1 MKIARFFAVIFAVI
15 GCLLLVGSMGLC
27 LLSRDAQVRILEIPQ
42 GAVECSDA
50 FADALDSGD
59 LAAAAQLMY
68 GQPDL
73 GVGDVPENPES
84 ALVWEAFRSSI
95 SFAYSGECTVEQ
107 SGLVRTGSITTLD
120 VTTVMEKLPERT
132 QTLIDQKIAAAADL
146 TELYDEE
153 NNFREDLTARILREA
168 LQQTLSQDSQSVT
181 REVTVRLVN
190 RDGGWWIVPHQ
201 NLLQILT
208 GLA

>member
-73 GVGDVPENPES
+73 GVGGEISDPET
-84 ALVWEAFRSSI
+84 AMVWEAFLEEM
-95 SFAYSGECTVEQ
+95 SFSFTGKCYAVEN
-107 SGLVRTGSITTLD
+107 GFARDGSVAVMDIAS
-120 VTTVMEKLPERT
+120 VTRKLPERA
-132 QTLIDQKIAAAADL
+132 QSLVNQKIASAE
-146 TELYDEE
+146 ELEEIYDEE
-153 NNFREDLTARILREA
+153 GHFHQELAAEILRTA
-168 LQQTLSQDSQSVT
+168 LQQSLSQDAD
-181 REVTVRLVN
+181 RIHRDVTVKLVN
-190 RDGGWWIVPHQ
+190 RDGAWWVVPDQ
-201 NLLQILT
+201 ALLQAISGLT
-208 GLA
+208 